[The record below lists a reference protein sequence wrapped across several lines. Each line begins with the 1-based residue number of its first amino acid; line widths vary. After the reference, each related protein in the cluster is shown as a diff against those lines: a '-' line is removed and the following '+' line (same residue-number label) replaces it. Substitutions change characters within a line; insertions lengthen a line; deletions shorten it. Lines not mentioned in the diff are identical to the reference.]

1 MGLVGIEQARG
12 GRMVAGYLRIGQD
25 TLRQG
30 SQSGL
35 ASEIAS
41 GDVLPD
47 CVALPLPPGR
57 SLPNFHR
64 SVRPTFDQQFGYLNR
79 V

>member
-1 MGLVGIEQARG
+1 
-12 GRMVAGYLRIGQD
+12 MVAGYLRIGQDD

-47 CVALPLPPGR
+47 SVALPLPPGR